1 VGLLSLAF
9 SACFLIEPRTT
20 RPGSTIPTE
29 MDFVVVLG
37 FKAGA
42 LFISVRFFLG
52 LSAAQ
57 RKFAHSLRDFK
68 FEFIGDAETD
78 DERCIDAS
86 LREFSN
92 FLKNLEEQREIMVI
106 LGQGSGPQAVFFH
119 L

>member
-1 VGLLSLAF
+1 MLQSQQ
-9 SACFLIEPRTT
+9 
-20 RPGSTIPTE
+20 STIPTE

-78 DERCIDAS
+78 DERCIGKKGVRSGLLSSATPS
-86 LREFSN
+86 TNSPCLSPYRC
-92 FLKNLEEQREIMVI
+92 FLTGIFQLFEE
-106 LGQGSGPQAVFFH
+106 S
-119 L
+119 